1 MNFIS
6 QSRRDF
12 LSVGAVGG
20 LSLPFLLQNEAFSAQ
35 KFYESK
41 EGVAKNVIHVYLLGG
56 IICSRILEFQNLILR
71 WNIVDHLMLLILQY
85 LDFNIQV

>member
-1 MNFIS
+1 MDFIT

-12 LSVGAVGG
+12 LSVGAVGA

-41 EGVAKNVIHVYLLGG
+41 EGVAKNVIHVYLAGG
-56 IICSRILEFQNLILR
+56 MSAQESWETQNLILR
-71 WNIVDHLMLLILQY
+71 
-85 LDFNIQV
+85 